1 MNGERGRAGTI
12 YILAALFGV
21 LLLSGFLLRHTLS
34 AFLTSLALAYLLNP
48 LLNYLEKRGLKRI
61 SAIVILYLFG
71 TALLLTVAL
80 LLIPYVG
87 QQAERLSNEMP
98 RYVQNVKAAM
108 ERWQIMLAPYY
119 SGEEGAWL
127 IARAGDF
134 LTRLTGE
141 VSGIGFARLKGALFG
156 LFNLVLAPILVF
168 FMLLYKEF
176 FKKAL
181 VRLIP
186 AAEREYLTGLGEKIN
201 RALERFILSMLL
213 DCLLVG
219 ILCFA
224 ALWMLDIEFPL
235 LNGLFAGFA
244 SIVPVLGGLVAVIPP
259 AFLGYA
265 QSGDLAII
273 PKVCALFFF
282 IFIIIEGNLIKPLIM
297 KRTLKLNPLAVIF
310 AVMAMGELLGFW
322 GIVLAVPLAAVVKIC
337 AKEIHHLYYDGRPS

>member
-1 MNGERGRAGTI
+1 MNGKRGKAGTI
-12 YILAALFGV
+12 YILTAIFGL

-48 LLNYLEKRGLKRI
+48 LLNYLEKRGHRRI
-61 SAIVILYLFG
+61 VAIVLLYAFGSAI
-71 TALLLTVAL
+71 LTIVSL
-80 LLIPYVG
+80 LLIPHIS
-87 QQAERLSNEMP
+87 QQAELLSKEMP
-98 RYVQNVKAAM
+98 RYAQNVKTAL
-108 ERWQIMLAPYY
+108 ERWQIILSPYY
-119 SGEEGAWL
+119 SGKDGAWL
-127 IARAGDF
+127 IDRAGDF
-134 LTRLTGE
+134 LTTLTGE
-141 VSGIGFARLKGALFG
+141 VSGIGFARIKGALFG

-176 FKKAL
+176 FKKA
-181 VRLIP
+181 VIRLFP
-186 AAEREYLTGLGEKIN
+186 EAEREYLAGLGEKIN
-201 RALERFILSMLL
+201 RALERFILAMML

-235 LNGLFAGFA
+235 LSGLFAGLA
-244 SIVPVLGGLVAVIPP
+244 SVVPVLGGLVAVIPP

-265 QSGDLAII
+265 KSGDLTII
-273 PKVCALFFF
+273 PKVCALFFL

-310 AVMAMGELLGFW
+310 SVMAMGELLGFW

-337 AKEIHHLYYDGRPS
+337 AKEIHHLYHDGRDA

>member
-1 MNGERGRAGTI
+1 MKGARRRAGTI
-12 YILAALFGV
+12 YILLAIFGV
-21 LLLSGFLLRHTLS
+21 LLISGFLLRHTLS

-48 LLNYLEKRGLKRI
+48 LLNYLEKRGRRRI
-61 SAIVILYLFG
+61 SAIVLVYVLCS
-71 TALLLTVAL
+71 ALLLIVSL

-98 RYVQNVKAAM
+98 RYAQNVKTAM

-134 LTRLTGE
+134 LTTLTGE
-141 VSGIGFARLKGALFG
+141 VSGMGFARLKGALFG

-176 FKKAL
+176 FKRAI

-186 AAEREYLTGLGEKIN
+186 AAERDYLTGLGEKIN
-201 RALERFILSMLL
+201 RALERFILAMLV

-224 ALWMLDIEFPL
+224 ALWMLGIEFPL

-244 SIVPVLGGLVAVIPP
+244 SIVPILGGLVAVVPP

-265 QSGDLAII
+265 ESGDLTII
-273 PKVCALFFF
+273 PKVCALFFV
-282 IFIIIEGNLIKPLIM
+282 IFVIIEGNLIKPLIM

-310 AVMAMGELLGFW
+310 SVMAMGELLGFW
-322 GIVLAVPLAAVVKIC
+322 GVVLAVPLAAVVKIC
-337 AKEIHHLYYDGRPS
+337 GKEIHILYYDGRDA